1 MLPKVRTPESRR
13 MITWVAGEA
22 KLATGLRRHLV
33 NDRGVPKSDIAFFGY
48 WRHGRSSPG

>member
-1 MLPKVRTPESRR
+1 MRTPESRR